1 MKNIKKSFLFFICWL
16 LSLITYGQ
24 EEIDSLFYYS
34 HSVEEP
40 KTSFDL
46 TKAYVFFEKEYVRA
60 LKQEDYSN
68 AIRFLL
74 FKSGVDLKE
83 GYYEECEKNTVEAL
97 ELTKEEINSSYSKI
111 LKTTIFNRFGILYK
125 KQKNYI
131 KAHEFYKKAL
141 YFSDNLKDSIIIYNN
156 IANVFKEEGNYYES
170 KEILVKIC
178 KKIKNVENHIL
189 RARVLD
195 NLGVI
200 KSKMQKE
207 EGKEEM
213 LLALGLRKQNSYNIG
228 IHTSYNN
235 LSEFYRRNLNLEK
248 AEKYALKSLSIAN
261 EINNDGYKH
270 KSLGLLTELSKD
282 AYAYE
287 YKKLNDSITEARMK
301 SSNRFALLKYNT
313 SEEKQK
319 TKESQLKAEKAEKL
333 RIIYQFL
340 GLIILIISI
349 GFYFYYNEKHKKNV
363 VENVIITEGKI
374 SKTIH
379 DVIANDVYHIMT
391 KFQSDINTKEELLD
405 DLEAVYERARDISR
419 DNYMIDK
426 DMDFE
431 KVLGD
436 LFSSYKNNRVNV
448 ITKNLQEI
456 VWEKFSVQKKNIL
469 YRVLKELMTN
479 MRKYSEAS
487 FVTIGFEQKNK
498 VHLTYKD
505 NGVGAV
511 LSKKNGLI
519 NAESRIESVGGKIIF
534 NSEPENGFIVK
545 IVI

>member
-1 MKNIKKSFLFFICWL
+1 MKKINKSFLFFICL
-16 LSLITYGQ
+16 LFTTIVFGQ
-24 EEIDSLFYYS
+24 NKVDSLLYYS
-34 HSVEEP
+34 KLVQHPS
-40 KTSFDL
+40 KDKDL
-46 TKAYVFFEKEYVRA
+46 VRAYVFFKKKYKEATDKGYGSSAIHALRYISSVELKQSFFEESERTSIEALKLVEKE
-60 LKQEDYSN
+60 KKSN
-68 AIRFLL
+68 Y
-74 FKSGVDLKE
+74 KKE
-83 GYYEECEKNTVEAL
+83 LQIGLYNHL
-97 ELTKEEINSSYSKI
+97 
-111 LKTTIFNRFGILYK
+111 GILYR
-125 KQKNYI
+125 KQKNYD
-131 KAHEFYKKAL
+131 KAHNL
-141 YFSDNLKDSIIIYNN
+141 YIKSLKLSESLKDSIIIYNN
-156 IANVFKEEGNYYES
+156 IANVFKEEGNYYKS

-178 KKIKNVENHIL
+178 EKIKNVENHIL

-213 LLALGLRKQNSYNIG
+213 LLALGLRKQNNYNIG

-248 AEKYALKSLSIAN
+248 AEKYALKSLSVAN

-313 SEEKQK
+313 SKEKQK

-436 LFSSYKNNRVNV
+436 LFSSYKNNSVNV

-456 VWEKFSVQKKNIL
+456 AWEKFSVQKKNIL